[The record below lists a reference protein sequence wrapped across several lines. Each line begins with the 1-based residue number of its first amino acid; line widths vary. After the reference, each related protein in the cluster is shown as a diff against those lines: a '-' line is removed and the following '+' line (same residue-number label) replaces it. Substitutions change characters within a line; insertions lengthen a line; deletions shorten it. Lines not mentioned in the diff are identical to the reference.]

1 MTALEARVSRFR
13 ELIDLGR
20 PYRVYELVLQELRLM
35 AHYKDRR
42 RAAYE
47 AHLGAGFYGLP
58 ELDVDSGYKIRL
70 PKKRC

>member
-13 ELIDLGR
+13 ELIDVGR

-35 AHYKDRR
+35 AHYKNRR
-42 RAAYE
+42 RAACQ
-47 AHLGAGFYGLP
+47 AHLGAAFYGLP
-58 ELDVDSGYKIRL
+58 ELDVDNGYPIRL

>member
-1 MTALEARVSRFR
+1 MTALEARVTRFR
-13 ELIDLGR
+13 ELIDVGR
-20 PYRVYELVLQELRLM
+20 QYRVYELVLNELRLLV
-35 AHYKDRR
+35 HHKNRR

-70 PKKRC
+70 PNRR